1 MTTIS
6 SAAVRYVRT
15 LLLNHINLKLDLKGH
30 TLLPLLLFES
40 VLIGEP
46 SVVVAAALVFH
57 GDGSRERVPD
67 EADGTGIRAVHRC
80 GPIAVTV
87 RSRLLLTSAR

>member
-6 SAAVRYVRT
+6 SAAVRYYVRT
-15 LLLNHINLKLDLKGH
+15 LLLNHISLKLDLKGH

-57 GDGSRERVPD
+57 GNGSRERVPD
-67 EADGTGIRAVHRC
+67 EADGTGIQTVHRC

-87 RSRLLLTSAR
+87 R